1 MTARDVYYP
10 LIITFLVLNSLVVG
24 LRLYTRVFSK
34 SLGYDDALMVIALV
48 GFVIFGAME
57 MNAVHYGIGA
67 TAEEQQEW
75 FDPIEAAK
83 YFTIAQLLYIL
94 ASGITKLAVALVL
107 HRLTSRGA
115 TDGATNNM
123 KFARLGLWITIGVT
137 VVFTIVITLIF
148 ALQCRPLSV
157 AWGVGTGT
165 CINTSVIGQAALAL
179 SIEDVLTSWFMALL
193 PVYMLWQTA
202 IPIKV
207 KISVMFLLGF
217 GAVSSVAT
225 IVRLKY
231 VIQVQQMSSTGGLAA
246 AQVIEVTLIA
256 TIYSILEIALSI
268 FAASL
273 SALRPLM
280 RRVGI
285 FSDISGSGR
294 SGGNSKSVGSFQ
306 LRTFGQS
313 NNRRGETGM
322 GIGGGNSGAIQL
334 DASDADSD
342 SQRGIFA
349 DRWASKPS
357 LSAA

>member
-10 LIITFLVLNSLVVG
+10 LIITFLVLNSVVVA

-34 SLGYDDALMVIALV
+34 SLGYDDALIVVALV
-48 GFVIFGAME
+48 GFVVFGAME
-57 MNAVHYGIGA
+57 MNAIHYGIGA
-67 TAEEQQEW
+67 TTDEQQPW

-83 YFTIAQLLYIL
+83 CFTIAQLLYIL

-107 HRLTSRGA
+107 HRLTSRA
-115 TDGATNNM
+115 TDGTGSNNM
-123 KFARLGLWITIGVT
+123 RFARFGLWITIGVT
-137 VVFTIVITLIF
+137 VVFTIVVTLIF

-165 CINTSVIGQAALAL
+165 CINTSIIGQVALAL

-202 IPIKV
+202 IPLKV
-207 KISVMFLLGF
+207 KLSVIILLGF

-231 VIQVQQMSSTGGLAA
+231 VVEIQNMSTTGGLAA
-246 AQVIEVTLIA
+246 AQVVQTTLVA

-285 FSDISGSGR
+285 FSDLSNSGR
-294 SGGNSKSVGSFQ
+294 SGGNSKSGGSFHM
-306 LRTFGQS
+306 RTFGQS
-313 NNRRGETGM
+313 SGRSGGGL

-357 LSAA
+357 LSTA

>member
-1 MTARDVYYP
+1 MAARDVYYP
-10 LIITFLVLNSLVVG
+10 LIITFLVLNSTVVL
-24 LRLYTRVFSK
+24 LRLYTRFYFK
-34 SLGYDDALMVIALV
+34 SFGWDDALMLVALI
-48 GFVIFGAME
+48 GFIIFGAME
-57 MNAVHYGIGA
+57 LNAVHYGIGA
-67 TAEEQQEW
+67 TNEEPW
-75 FDPIEAAK
+75 FNAIEAAK
-83 YFTIAQLLYIL
+83 YFTIAQLLYII

-107 HRLTSRGA
+107 HRLTSRA
-115 TDGATNNM
+115 SDGNGSNNM
-123 KFARLGLWITIGVT
+123 RFARIGLLCTMGVT
-137 VVFTIVITLIF
+137 IVFTIVVTLIF

-165 CINTSVIGQAALAL
+165 CINTNVIGQAALAL

-193 PVYMLWQTA
+193 PVYMLWQTN
-202 IPIKV
+202 IPTKV
-207 KISVMFLLGF
+207 KVSVMVLLGM

-225 IVRLKY
+225 IIRLKY
-231 VIQVQQMSSTGGLAA
+231 VIEVQNMSSTGGLAA
-246 AQVIEVTLIA
+246 AQVIDTTLIA

-280 RRVGI
+280 RRIGI
-285 FSDISGSGR
+285 FSDLSTGR
-294 SGGNSKSVGSFQ
+294 SGNSKSGNSHP

-313 NNRRGETGM
+313 SGRVMNSM
-322 GIGGGNSGAIQL
+322 GISNNSGAIQL